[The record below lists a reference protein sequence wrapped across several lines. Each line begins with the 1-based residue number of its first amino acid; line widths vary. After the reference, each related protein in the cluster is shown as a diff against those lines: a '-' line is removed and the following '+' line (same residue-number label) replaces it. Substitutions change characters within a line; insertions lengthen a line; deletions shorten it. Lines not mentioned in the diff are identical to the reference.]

1 VSVNVSEATYDL
13 GYGVAN
19 FVRATKNALD
29 DGWQMGDDLPVVM
42 TAALQHLV
50 PAIQNIGDLS
60 DEYQNEKAE
69 FLAAVALSISG
80 IAGSFV

>member
-1 VSVNVSEATYDL
+1 MYRKQRMIWVME
-13 GYGVAN
+13 
-19 FVRATKNALD
+19 
-29 DGWQMGDDLPVVM
+29 LPILFAQPK
-42 TAALQHLV
+42 TRLQHLV